1 MATYTYTTTPFDD
14 IARLRLMI
22 GDTDIVPTT
31 DAQFSD
37 EELQEF
43 LTQAGGSVIQAAI
56 TALEAWMGALSRELK
71 SEKIGDYSYT
81 RGTIT
86 NLQKLK
92 DQLIL
97 KDASTPYLT
106 WAEMD
111 LAETPDGVEMGE

>member
-1 MATYTYTTTPFDD
+1 MATWTYNTTPFDD

-43 LTQAGGSVIQAAI
+43 ITQAGGNLAQAAI
-56 TALEAWMGALSRELK
+56 AALEAWMGALSREFK

-81 RGTIT
+81 RETIA

-92 DQLIL
+92 DQLIE
-97 KDASTPYLT
+97 KDASTPVFEWSEPDYT
-106 WAEMD
+106 EGSGITAED
-111 LAETPDGVEMGE
+111 D